1 MGFCSDG
8 KHAYGIRS
16 WGKLIVR
23 RVKIAGTCNGDARG
37 DGGLPEMGGP
47 GWEGMVVVDG
57 GGAVVDVGGAGGEG
71 DRAEVGK
78 KGGVGKKK
86 GLGND

>member
-1 MGFCSDG
+1 
-8 KHAYGIRS
+8 
-16 WGKLIVR
+16 
-23 RVKIAGTCNGDARG
+23 
-37 DGGLPEMGGP
+37 MGGP

-78 KGGVGKKK
+78 KKGGVGKKK
-86 GLGND
+86 GWNNRALPKARVFTWQLRTQDE